1 MKNSALRSLPL
12 LALFAFGAAQAA
24 TAGSVTPAQIT
35 ALHAGQTEAQ
45 VIAQLGKPEATP
57 HWFDGTHSLEYR
69 TTEADGSAAHL
80 YVDISDK
87 TGTVL
92 STPVSSDAD

>member
-1 MKNSALRSLPL
+1 MKNITLRALPL

-24 TAGSVTPAQIT
+24 SSGSATPAQIA

-69 TTEADGSAAHL
+69 TTEADGSPAHL

-87 TGTVL
+87 TGAVV
-92 STPVSSDAD
+92 SDPVISDD